1 MNFKKDQLYF
11 KLDTCKLAADIAN
24 ENLKALALHPQ
35 GEPSREASMKSSYS
49 TLNLV
54 QRQLREYL
62 SMDLKEL
69 TTYED
74 N

>member
-1 MNFKKDQLYF
+1 MNFRKDQLYF
-11 KLDTCKLAADIAN
+11 RLDTCKLAADVAN
-24 ENLKALALHPQ
+24 ENLKALALHPSEDHQ
-35 GEPSREASMKSSYS
+35 RSACIKSSYA
-49 TLNLV
+49 TLDLV

-62 SMDLKEL
+62 TMDLKEL